1 MLIKLL
7 IQSIVYIITSRR
19 VVLLLT
25 LPINISCCVSLCH
38 NSLYVWSRWIDKFNL
53 LTHLIIWQVILASWC
68 SVTVIFLFFDDGRVK
83 RHAHDVTHAGN
94 IRVLKCFYTQVHT
107 RACWYFNQQKSTANV
122 DNDKNDYYCT
132 KRDEKVWPMVIS
144 TLINA

>member
-68 SVTVIFLFFDDGRVK
+68 SVTVIFFYFLTMVGSKDTRTMLRMPATYVFLNAFILKFTLARVDILISKSLLLMLTMTKTIIIVQKEMK
-83 RHAHDVTHAGN
+83 RCD
-94 IRVLKCFYTQVHT
+94 L
-107 RACWYFNQQKSTANV
+107 W
-122 DNDKNDYYCT
+122 
-132 KRDEKVWPMVIS
+132 
-144 TLINA
+144 